1 MNRATQPVKGRGT
14 VLTAVAIAVGVIG
27 AVILSPFASAASNP
41 VATGATTTITLN
53 SGFSNKLKKSGV
65 KLTGLSP
72 ATVKGKTVTLPV
84 EEGSVEPSGA
94 GSLTHG
100 GGLKFKA
107 GKKSVTIKEL
117 VLDTTANSLSGKL
130 GGKSMKIASDS
141 PIVGTREGFGVSI
154 AVGSMKLTGKAAKEL
169 NKKLGFTGKK
179 GKNGKKP
186 PKPPFKG
193 NQVLGKSASPTQPKT
208 LGVLPQGNAKLEG
221 NLETLIK
228 FAKLGVEVEPIA
240 PTTVEKVTTFVFPLS
255 GGNIAPNGLS
265 GVPQSAGGVKFTQE
279 PVTGIHVFLT
289 LKNIYIDLAT
299 KKATAE
305 VAIEDDSEAVKT
317 PGPLGRVSIADLKT
331 EAATISSDPT
341 ARTVAVV
348 GAAAVLQGTTAF
360 TLNETFAGGKE
371 EFKEGESLGTFSFL
385 ASTE

>member
-27 AVILSPFASAASNP
+27 AVILSPLASAASNP

-72 ATVKGKTVTLPV
+72 AAVKGKTVTLPV

-94 GSLTHG
+94 GSLTHE

-107 GKKSVTIKEL
+107 GKKSVTIKGL

-130 GGKSMKIASDS
+130 GGKSMKIATDA
-141 PIVGTREGFGVSI
+141 PIVATREGFGVGI
-154 AVGSMKLTGKAAKEL
+154 AVSSMKLTGKAAKEL

-179 GKNGKKP
+179 KKGKKKP

-193 NQVLGKSASPTQPKT
+193 NQVIGKSATPTQPKT
-208 LGVLPQGNAKLEG
+208 LGVLAQNNAKLEG

-228 FAKLGVEVEPIA
+228 FAKLGVAVEPIA
-240 PTTVEKVTTFVFPLS
+240 PTTVEKGTTFVFPIS
-255 GGNIAPNGLS
+255 GGNIAPNGLA
-265 GVPQSAGGVKFTQE
+265 GVPQSAGGVKFIQE
-279 PVTGIHVFLT
+279 PAPSIHVFLT
-289 LKNIYIDLAT
+289 LKNIYLDLAT

-331 EAATISSDPT
+331 EGATISSDPT
-341 ARTVAVV
+341 ARTVAMV
-348 GAAAVLQGTTAF
+348 GASAVLQGTTAF

-371 EFKEGESLGTFSFL
+371 EFKEGEVLGAFSFL